1 MITLLSEAKKCPSCF
16 KGKVRVKVT
25 PGHSLDRLS
34 SHFQRAES
42 ESLGENGTL
51 VQTFLKIRFSAIIF
65 FLLFQ
70 VLRARVVIVMRR
82 IDRAFSSLNL

>member
-1 MITLLSEAKKCPSCF
+1 M
-16 KGKVRVKVT
+16 T

-82 IDRAFSSLNL
+82 IGAQALGTAEGSTAGRWKACWWGAHELG